1 MLFVYKNEPNEKE
14 RLFVIL
20 HEKGWGVTKRAA
32 KVLQVTIDR

>member
-1 MLFVYKNEPNEKE
+1 MLFYKNELNEKE